1 MKLSEIY
8 KETLREAELT
18 DIERDVQELAND
30 LSRAIKTD
38 LESEDNINESLDPV
52 SILSLLMAS
61 NTLIH
66 ILSGWSA
73 KILKKYN
80 IGKGAEAAE
89 KIHGFTSAIEDDF
102 KTPIR
107 RVISLFT
114 KDPESQEK
122 ITDGLFVILLLSLG
136 VKCGAD
142 AYKALMGSSVVSAG
156 VSALKGMMKGIDIVG
171 ILKKM

>member
-1 MKLSEIY
+1 MKLLEIY
-8 KETLREAELT
+8 KQTLAESELES
-18 DIERDVQELAND
+18 IERDVQDLASD
-30 LSRAIKTD
+30 LSAAIKSE
-38 LESEDNINESLDPV
+38 LESEDTVTEGLDPV

-61 NTLIH
+61 NTMVH
-66 ILSGWSA
+66 ILSGWSI

-80 IGKGAEAAE
+80 IGTGLDAAK
-89 KIHGFTSAIEDDF
+89 KIHSFTHAIEDDF

-114 KDPESQEK
+114 KDPTTQEK

-136 VKCGAD
+136 IKCGAD
-142 AYKALMGSSVVSAG
+142 AYRALMGSSVVSAG
-156 VSALKGMMKGIDIVG
+156 VSALKGMMKGIDIMG